1 MHHGRYKQRKRSRK
15 RRSQERVRGHGA
27 RAVAWES
34 VDEVVERGL
43 EDCEESESGQGT
55 SDNGRDPVDGGRGS
69 PGENEEAAGENDGPQ
84 HHGWE
89 PGFGNGSV
97 AVCLEFSEVVFRIH
111 DIQDGAEEDTDE
123 DREEGEGAYDLV
135 PAAEFL
141 ECDGVGT

>member
-1 MHHGRYKQRKRSRK
+1 M
-15 RRSQERVRGHGA
+15 
-27 RAVAWES
+27 
-34 VDEVVERGL
+34 
-43 EDCEESESGQGT
+43 
-55 SDNGRDPVDGGRGS
+55 DGGRGS